1 MVAIESLD
9 VAVVG
14 VRLAGVS
21 TVGVSTVGVLVLD
34 ASTVGVTVVGVA
46 CFRGN
51 AVQAASNAENSNVVT
66 GKQILFIG

>member
-14 VRLAGVS
+14 ARLA
-21 TVGVSTVGVLVLD
+21 GVSTVGVLVLD
-34 ASTVGVTVVGVA
+34 ASTVGVPVVGVA